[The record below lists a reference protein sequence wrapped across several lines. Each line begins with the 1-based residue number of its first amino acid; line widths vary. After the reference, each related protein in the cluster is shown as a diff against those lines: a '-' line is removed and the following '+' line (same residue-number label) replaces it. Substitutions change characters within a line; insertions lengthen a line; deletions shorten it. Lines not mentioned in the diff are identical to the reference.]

1 MEFNIKMSDFVI
13 QSKIVYIS
21 NEYAFQT
28 IPKLPTDV
36 SLLFENLCINIS
48 SDDNTVYS
56 IDGYHPKTCWIDKE
70 LIIPKCQE
78 GKLIVNG
85 NYESGDVKR
94 LAPICTYQT
103 FYDSK
108 TGWLCIGTDKLNSTS
123 VIILNNV
130 IATIKDKKMIALWL
144 NPEFK

>member
-1 MEFNIKMSDFVI
+1 MEFIIEMSNFVI
-13 QSKIVYIS
+13 QSKIVYLS

-48 SDDNTVYS
+48 SDDKTVYS
-56 IDGYHPKTCWIDKE
+56 IDGYHPKTCWTDKE
-70 LIIPKCQE
+70 LVIPKCQV

-108 TGWLCIGTDKLNSTS
+108 TGWLCIGTDELNSTS
-123 VIILNNV
+123 VKISNNV
-130 IATIKDKKMIALWL
+130 IATIKNKKLIALWL
-144 NPEFK
+144 NPELK